1 MDIFIVVLILLLSI
15 VVSNILSRLIPFV
28 PVPLIQITIGII
40 LAILPTGIHMPLEPE
55 LFMVLFVAPLLYND
69 GKMTSKE
76 ELWKLKSPVF
86 LMAFGL
92 VFATVFIVGYVINI
106 MIPSIPL
113 SACFALA
120 AILSPTDAVAVS
132 SLSERIHLPSK
143 IMILLEG
150 EALTNDAS
158 GLVTFRFA
166 IAATVTGAFSFSNA
180 AFSFF
185 IISIG
190 GFLVGAL
197 LSLIIAQLTAF
208 IRRLGLEDATFHVL
222 MQIITPFIIYL
233 LSEEIGV
240 SGILAVVAAGILH
253 SLQADYSE
261 PIISKLKFV
270 SKSTWAVLLFIING
284 LVFLILGLQIPAVMA
299 VIFRDNTISNF
310 KVLMYIIIISLSMI
324 LLRFLWVYSMWN
336 EKWSEDECIED
347 KPNRFSN
354 SLVTALAGARGAIT
368 LAGAFSIPFYL
379 ENGNLFPQ
387 RDLIIFISAGVILLT
402 ISIASFILP
411 MVLGEE
417 ASESD
422 SNTNKS
428 SHKALKQV
436 MDAAIK
442 LINDETNQE
451 NKLAASS
458 LITVCEKIKN
468 DNPINA
474 ENINLT
480 IEDRKK
486 ERDIFL
492 IGLNAER
499 KEINGL
505 LQDKKI
511 NPATVEKFED
521 AISKVESCLSKPPII
536 QTLTKME
543 LIRKAL
549 AKLIKK
555 QLNINPMNMKEV
567 KRIKVLTSK
576 AAVEAIKAQINTE
589 NRNASLAVIDHY
601 NDIIRRLNTINLGET
616 SNDISKQR
624 SRLHLK
630 ALQAERDEVQSLL
643 ENNEITRETA
653 SKLRRFINYMEA
665 TAIEEEVF

>member
-15 VVSNILSRLIPFV
+15 VVSNILSRLITFI

-69 GKMTSKE
+69 GKMTPKE

-92 VFATVFIVGYVINI
+92 VFATVFIVGYIINL
-106 MIPSIPL
+106 MIPNIPL

-143 IMILLEG
+143 IMTLLEG

-190 GFLVGAL
+190 GFLIGAV
-197 LSLIIAQLTAF
+197 LSLVIAQLTAF

-222 MQIITPFIIYL
+222 MQLLTPFIIYL
-233 LSEEIGV
+233 ISEEIGV
-240 SGILAVVAAGILH
+240 SGILAVVSAGILH

-270 SKSTWAVLLFIING
+270 SRSTWAVLLFIING
-284 LVFLILGLQIPAVMA
+284 LVFLILGLQVPAVMS
-299 VIFRDNTISNF
+299 VIFRDDTISNF

-336 EKWSEDECIED
+336 EKWSEDECMED
-347 KPNRFSN
+347 KPNRFLN
-354 SLVTALAGARGAIT
+354 SLITALAGARGTIT

-379 ENGNLFPQ
+379 DNGSSFPQ
-387 RDLIIFISAGVILLT
+387 RDLIIFICAGVILLT

-411 MVLGEE
+411 MVLSKETNE
-417 ASESD
+417 AD
-422 SNTNKS
+422 NTNKS

-436 MDAAIK
+436 MDAAIR

-499 KEINGL
+499 KEINRL

-511 NPATVEKFED
+511 NPATVEKFEE
-521 AISKVESCLSKPPII
+521 AISKVESCLDKPPII
-536 QTLTKME
+536 QTLTKID

-555 QLNINPMNMKEV
+555 QLNINPINMKEV
-567 KRIKVLTSK
+567 KRIKILTSK
-576 AAVEAIKAQINTE
+576 AAVEAIKTQINSE

-601 NDIIRRLNTINLGET
+601 NEIIRRLNTINLGEI

-630 ALQAERDEVQSLL
+630 ALQAERDEVQTLL